1 MGIFY
6 QMTESYGAK
15 ATAKKEAEKSS
26 NTNKNKV
33 DKKRESEKPFIVL
46 INTSTGVSLRQL

>member
-6 QMTESYGAK
+6 QMTESYGSK